1 MDIEPVMKFLPTYRL
16 EPKVP
21 LNKEVC
27 EKIMKT
33 VMDKTFQ
40 DFVYAPKPAL
50 SLCAEVSEEI
60 KNRVKNLNF
69 DRYRYIV
76 VVSIGEK
83 LYQGYYSLVNFLWD
97 PEKDGYLSVYCNNNN
112 NSNNSGGDNPL
123 RKHPSS
129 VTLEQVRFSNSV
141 EKSHGGKA
149 YNTPVASVSLL
160 SKDIT
165 PAASFC
171 LRYETKF
178 RNGRVWTPLSSDI
191 VVVEPAKPKKI
202 ACEDEE
208 LIRFCTSSNLG
219 GSRRKR

>member
-1 MDIEPVMKFLPTYRL
+1 MKYLPTYRL

-27 EKIMKT
+27 EKIIKT

-76 VVSIGEK
+76 LVSIGEK

-97 PEKDGYLSVYCNNNN
+97 PEKDGYLSYVY
-112 NSNNSGGDNPL
+112 DTP
-123 RKHPSS
+123 KFFA
-129 VTLEQVRFSNSV
+129 VATL
-141 EKSHGGKA
+141 
-149 YNTPVASVSLL
+149 YYLYY
-160 SKDIT
+160 D
-165 PAASFC
+165 
-171 LRYETKF
+171 
-178 RNGRVWTPLSSDI
+178 
-191 VVVEPAKPKKI
+191 
-202 ACEDEE
+202 
-208 LIRFCTSSNLG
+208 
-219 GSRRKR
+219 

>member
-1 MDIEPVMKFLPTYRL
+1 MDTEPVMKYLPTYRL

-33 VMDKTFQ
+33 VMDKMFQ

-97 PEKDGYLSVYCNNNN
+97 PEKDGYLSYVY
-112 NSNNSGGDNPL
+112 DTP
-123 RKHPSS
+123 KFFA
-129 VTLEQVRFSNSV
+129 VATL
-141 EKSHGGKA
+141 
-149 YNTPVASVSLL
+149 YYLYY
-160 SKDIT
+160 D
-165 PAASFC
+165 
-171 LRYETKF
+171 
-178 RNGRVWTPLSSDI
+178 
-191 VVVEPAKPKKI
+191 
-202 ACEDEE
+202 
-208 LIRFCTSSNLG
+208 
-219 GSRRKR
+219 

>member
-1 MDIEPVMKFLPTYRL
+1 MAAANWTGLFKLCLKQREGDQNSNGHKVIRASNFQKFTVAASPKPVMKYLPTYRL

-27 EKIMKT
+27 EKIIKT

-76 VVSIGEK
+76 LVSIGEK

-97 PEKDGYLSVYCNNNN
+97 PEKDGYLSYVY
-112 NSNNSGGDNPL
+112 DTP
-123 RKHPSS
+123 KFFA
-129 VTLEQVRFSNSV
+129 VATL
-141 EKSHGGKA
+141 
-149 YNTPVASVSLL
+149 YYLYY
-160 SKDIT
+160 D
-165 PAASFC
+165 
-171 LRYETKF
+171 
-178 RNGRVWTPLSSDI
+178 
-191 VVVEPAKPKKI
+191 
-202 ACEDEE
+202 
-208 LIRFCTSSNLG
+208 
-219 GSRRKR
+219 